1 MTGVTRRGGRWRL
14 MPNMTDEEI
23 YRKYADDLVRFA
35 CGLVGPFDAQDVVS
49 VAVLRSFRSRVWS
62 SVTNHRA
69 YLFRSVINEARS
81 HHRSTLRRRL
91 RELRSA
97 TPAVA
102 IPVDV
107 DVDVL
112 AAVDKLSL
120 QQRAS
125 VLLTYW
131 EDLTPSEVGSRL
143 GISEGAVKQH
153 LARAR
158 AHLKEFLHA

>member
-1 MTGVTRRGGRWRL
+1 
-14 MPNMTDEEI
+14 
-23 YRKYADDLVRFA
+23 
-35 CGLVGPFDAQDVVS
+35 
-49 VAVLRSFRSRVWS
+49 
-62 SVTNHRA
+62 
-69 YLFRSVINEARS
+69 
-81 HHRSTLRRRL
+81 
-91 RELRSA
+91 
-97 TPAVA
+97 
-102 IPVDV
+102 V

-131 EDLTPSEVGSRL
+131 DDLTPAEVGSRL
-143 GISEGAVKQH
+143 GISEGAVKRH